1 MYDLIIL
8 SIIIVY
14 LIFVLLRLLNIEP
27 DWIKNM
33 KDDIDSVMSKIYN
46 FIISFLTGK
55 YFDPIIILIFKLIFS
70 LLISVFYICCL
81 YFYRNNTQMLTILI
95 SGLVLIYIIFN
106 LYKSNKL
113 SEITGY
119 LI

>member
-33 KDDIDSVMSKIYN
+33 KDDIDNVISKSYN
-46 FIISFLTGK
+46 FIVSFLTGK
-55 YFDPIIILIFKLIFS
+55 YFDPIIILIFKLILS
-70 LLISVFYICCL
+70 LLISVLYICSL
-81 YFYRNNTQMLTILI
+81 YFYRNNTQMLTVLI
-95 SGLVLIYIIFN
+95 SIFVLIFSIFN

-113 SEITGY
+113 SEIKGY